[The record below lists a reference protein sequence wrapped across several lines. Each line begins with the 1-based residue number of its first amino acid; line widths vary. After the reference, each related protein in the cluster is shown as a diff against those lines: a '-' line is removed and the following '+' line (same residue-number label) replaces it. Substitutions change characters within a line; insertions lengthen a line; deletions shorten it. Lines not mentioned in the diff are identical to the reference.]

1 VRLGLLGGTFD
12 PPHVGHLLAAV
23 DALEALALDRL
34 VLVPSGQQP
43 LKVGEVAATPAQR
56 LAMAR
61 LLVGEQPRLAVDP
74 IEIERGGLSYSVDT
88 LSAYAERHPAAERF
102 FLVGADVLTTF
113 DKWREPERV
122 LRLARLVV
130 LRRAVDGGGRVAV
143 PRAPAGAEPIELP
156 TRRVDVSSTEVR
168 ARVRAGK
175 SVRGFVP
182 DAVAAYIA
190 SEGLYRG

>member
-1 VRLGLLGGTFD
+1 VRLGILGGTYD

-23 DALEALALDRL
+23 DALEALELDRL
-34 VLVPSGQQP
+34 VLIPSGQQP
-43 LKVGEVAATPAQR
+43 LKVGEVSATPAQR
-56 LAMAR
+56 LAMVRR
-61 LLVGEQPRLAVDP
+61 LAGDDPRLAVDP
-74 IEIERGGLSYSVDT
+74 IEIERGGLSYTVDT
-88 LSAYAERHPAAERF
+88 LAEYAERHPAAERF
-102 FLVGADVLTTF
+102 FLVGADVLATF

-130 LRRAVDGGGRVAV
+130 LRRAVDGGAPAPPV
-143 PRAPAGAEPIELP
+143 RAPAGAEPIEVA

-182 DAVAAYIA
+182 EAVAAYIA

>member
-34 VLVPSGQQP
+34 VLVPSGEQP
-43 LKVGEVAATPAQR
+43 LKVGEVTATAAQR
-56 LAMAR
+56 LAMVR
-61 LLVGEQPRLAVDP
+61 LLVGDQPSLAVDP
-74 IEIERGGLSYSVDT
+74 IEIERGGLSFTVDT
-88 LSAYAERHPAAERF
+88 LAAYAERHPTAERF

-130 LRRAVDGGGRVAV
+130 LQRAVDGRQPVSV
-143 PRAPAGAEPIELP
+143 PLAP
-156 TRRVDVSSTEVR
+156 
-168 ARVRAGK
+168 
-175 SVRGFVP
+175 
-182 DAVAAYIA
+182 
-190 SEGLYRG
+190 